1 MTSDLL
7 YTHEQ
12 QSSPYLC
19 TLSQENRFPD
29 WLKLAQIG
37 FSLAVAFELEFE
49 CRDHA
54 HRVRGVNIT
63 LTLAKSHWFSN

>member
-1 MTSDLL
+1 MTSIFIIKSHEPGLL
-7 YTHEQ
+7 
-12 QSSPYLC
+12 YLC
-19 TLSQENRFPD
+19 TVSQKNRFPD

-54 HRVRGVNIT
+54 HRVRGVHIT
-63 LTLAKSHWFSN
+63 LTFAKGQWLRN